1 MRWVGLSPCPS
12 NSTSSRE
19 PGRRHGRSHAT
30 DVISSDTP
38 KSVRRDLES
47 RSVTPSNPWG
57 DERRQLLH
65 QVQMRYQTLGRRRAR
80 RLCHRFERVGVHTA
94 PERLRAM
101 LAGVPVADAEVT
113 DVNFALIAMQLNR
126 EARCAKLKRLKR
138 QGTRS
143 LLFAGLVLVVLNFL
157 FCVAYVLLNLTQQ
170 ATPY

>member
-1 MRWVGLSPCPS
+1 
-12 NSTSSRE
+12 
-19 PGRRHGRSHAT
+19 
-30 DVISSDTP
+30 
-38 KSVRRDLES
+38 
-47 RSVTPSNPWG
+47 VTPSNPWG

-65 QVQMRYQTLGRRRAR
+65 QVQVRYQSLGRRRAR